1 MNLEK
6 NTSMTSILDSDLKAI
21 AKSHYSP
28 VLQTQLREAEKKTKK
43 TLVARPLRPVFRAS
57 KNFFS

>member
-28 VLQTQLREAEKKTKK
+28 VLQTQLREAEKKQKK
-43 TLVARPLRPVFRAS
+43 L
-57 KNFFS
+57 